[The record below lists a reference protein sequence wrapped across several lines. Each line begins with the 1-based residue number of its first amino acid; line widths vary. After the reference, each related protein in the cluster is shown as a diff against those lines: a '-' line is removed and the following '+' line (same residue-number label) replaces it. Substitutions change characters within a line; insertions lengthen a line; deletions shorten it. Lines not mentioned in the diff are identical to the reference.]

1 MRFVV
6 TGAASGIGAAV
17 ADMLGKAGHDCV
29 AVDRVAPTG
38 PYEFVPCDLSD
49 QAAVARC
56 HEAIKGPLHGIA
68 NIAGL
73 PGTHP
78 GDLVMKVNYLGCRA
92 LIEGLLPRIVDGGAV
107 VSVSSIAAR
116 HCEYS
121 AERLRSIVA
130 MRDWAEIL
138 SATDAVAGGGLAA
151 YSNSKRLLLVWNPFA
166 VQLGHARRIR
176 FNIVS
181 PGPVNTAI
189 IKDFRESFGADRI
202 AAAEKLVGRL
212 GEPEDIAK
220 AIVYLLSPEANWIN
234 GVDLSV
240 DGGLQALRETSLN

>member
-17 ADMLGKAGHDCV
+17 AEKLSRAGHHCI
-29 AVDRVAPTG
+29 AVDRAEPSAS
-38 PYEFVPCDLSD
+38 YEFLRCDLSD
-49 QAAVARC
+49 EGSVRDCIAAI
-56 HEAIKGPLHGIA
+56 EGPLDGIA

-78 GDLVMKVNYLGCRA
+78 GDVVMKVNYLGCRA
-92 LIEGLLPRIVDGGAV
+92 LIEGLLPKVVDGGAV

-121 AERLRSIVA
+121 PERLRSVLA
-130 MRDWAEIL
+130 LREWAEAL
-138 SATDAVAGGGLAA
+138 DATDAAAGGGLAA
-151 YSNSKRLLLVWNPFA
+151 YSNSKRLLLAWNTLA
-166 VQLGHARRIR
+166 VRLGHPRGVR
-176 FNIVS
+176 FNVVS
-181 PGPVNTAI
+181 PGPVNTPI
-189 IKDFRESFGADRI
+189 IKDFRESFGTDRI
-202 AAAEKLVGRL
+202 DAAESVVGRL
-212 GEPEDIAK
+212 GRPDDIAR

-240 DGGLQALRETSLN
+240 DGGLQALRETHAR